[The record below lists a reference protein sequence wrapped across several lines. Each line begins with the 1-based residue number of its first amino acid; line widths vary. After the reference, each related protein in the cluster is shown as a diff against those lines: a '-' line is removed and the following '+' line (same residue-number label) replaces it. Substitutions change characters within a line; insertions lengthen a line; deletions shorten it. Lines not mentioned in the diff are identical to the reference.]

1 VKGIVFVKLNEFV
14 EQTWGL
20 AFWESLLED
29 TDLPSGGIYT
39 SVLTYEDSEMFS
51 LVEAI
56 STRKSLHP
64 FDTQKVFGKWLF
76 KELYAIA
83 PDGVHQF
90 SDVFS
95 FLRAVQDVIHVE
107 VKKLNP
113 DVLLPEFV
121 FIDETDTSLT
131 FEYRSPRKMNYFCE
145 GLIEGLAEYVQQ
157 PVNIAHLQCEHRGDD
172 KSVIKV
178 EKL

>member
-1 VKGIVFVKLNEFV
+1 MKGIVFVKLNEFV

-20 AFWESLLED
+20 ACWESLLAA

-39 SVLTYEDSEMFS
+39 SVMTYDDNEIFALID
-51 LVEAI
+51 AI
-56 STRKSLHP
+56 SKQKSLHP
-64 FDTQKVFGKWLF
+64 FEAQKTFGQWLF

-83 PDGVHQF
+83 PAGVHQF
-90 SDVFS
+90 NDVFG

-113 DVLLPEFV
+113 DVLLPEFE
-121 FIDETDTSLT
+121 FLEETDTALT

-145 GLIEGLAEYVQQ
+145 GLILGLAEYVDQTIT
-157 PVNIAHLQCEHRGDD
+157 VTHLLCEHKGDK
-172 KSVIKV
+172 KSVIRVDKC
-178 EKL
+178 